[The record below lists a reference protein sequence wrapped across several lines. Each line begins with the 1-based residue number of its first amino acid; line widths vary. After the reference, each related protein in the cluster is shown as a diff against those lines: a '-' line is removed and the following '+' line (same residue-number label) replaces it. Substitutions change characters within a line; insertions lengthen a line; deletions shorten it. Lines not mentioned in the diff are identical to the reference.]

1 MAVYNLMQVN
11 EKHIKQ
17 LKKGDSNVQKML
29 FDGLFSNMFRVCL
42 RYIVRTDEA
51 EDCVMKGFLKAFQQ
65 IERFEYQGED
75 SFKFW
80 LKRIMVNEALM
91 ALRKQNNFNMVT
103 LDQTPEVS
111 FDDDAL
117 QQIEA
122 EYLYDAITLL
132 PTGYRTVLNMFV
144 VEGYSHQEIAET
156 LGISES
162 TSKTQLAK
170 AKAKLKQVI
179 TQKQYGYGNT

>member
-1 MAVYNLMQVN
+1 MAVYNQMQVN

-17 LKKGDSNVQKML
+17 LKQGDSTIQKMV
-29 FDGLFSNMFRVCL
+29 FEGLFSKMFRVCL

-65 IERFEYQGED
+65 MERFEYQGED
-75 SFKFW
+75 SFMYW

-91 ALRKQNNFNMVT
+91 ALRKQNNFSLVALENT
-103 LDQTPEVS
+103 TEVS

-117 QQIEA
+117 QQVEA
-122 EYLYDAITLL
+122 NYLYDAITLL

-156 LGISES
+156 LGITES

-179 TQKQYGYGNT
+179 TQKQYGYGNA

>member
-1 MAVYNLMQVN
+1 MAVYTAMQIN
-11 EKHIKQ
+11 KKYIKQ
-17 LKKGDSNVQKML
+17 LKQGDSTVQKMV
-29 FDGLFSNMFRVCL
+29 FDGLFSKMFRVCL

-65 IERFEYQGED
+65 MELFEYQGAD
-75 SFKFW
+75 SFVYW

-91 ALRKQNNFNMVT
+91 ALRKQNNFNMVA
-103 LDQTPEVS
+103 LDQIPEVS

-122 EYLYDAITLL
+122 NYLFDAIVLL

-144 VEGYSHQEIAET
+144 VEGYSHQEIAKT

-162 TSKTQLAK
+162 TSKTQLLK
-170 AKAKLKQVI
+170 AKAKLQQVI
-179 TQKQYGYGNT
+179 TQRKYGYGNA

>member
-1 MAVYNLMQVN
+1 MQVN
-11 EKHIKQ
+11 EKYIKQ
-17 LKKGDSNVQKML
+17 LKQGNSSVQKRV
-29 FDGLFSNMFRVCL
+29 FDGLFSKMFRVCL
-42 RYIVRTDEA
+42 RYILRTDEA

-65 IERFEYQGED
+65 MDRFEYQGED
-75 SFKFW
+75 SFVYW

-91 ALRKQNNFNMVT
+91 ALRKQNNFNMVA

-122 EYLYDAITLL
+122 NYLYDAITLL

-144 VEGYSHQEIAET
+144 IEGYSHQEIAEI

-162 TSKTQLAK
+162 TSKTQLLK

-179 TQKQYGYGNT
+179 TQKKYGYGNA

>member
-1 MAVYNLMQVN
+1 MAVYNLMQIN

-103 LDQTPEVS
+103 LDQTPEVI

-117 QQIEA
+117 KQIEA
-122 EYLYDAITLL
+122 NYLYDAITLL

-144 VEGYSHQEIAET
+144 VKGFSHQEIAET

-179 TQKQYGYGNT
+179 TQRKYGYGNA

>member
-1 MAVYNLMQVN
+1 MQVN

-17 LKKGDSNVQKML
+17 LKQGNSGIQKML
-29 FDGLFSNMFRVCL
+29 FEGLFSTMFRVCL
-42 RYIVRTDEA
+42 RYIVKTDEA

-65 IERFEYQGED
+65 MERFEYHGED

-91 ALRKQNNFNMVT
+91 ALRKQNNFNMVA

-122 EYLYDAITLL
+122 NYLYDAITLL
-132 PTGYRTVLNMFV
+132 PIGYRTVLNMFV

>member
-1 MAVYNLMQVN
+1 MQLN
-11 EKHIKQ
+11 QNHIKQ
-17 LKKGDSNVQKML
+17 LKQGDSTVQKMV
-29 FDGLFSNMFRVCL
+29 FEGLFSKMFRICQ

-65 IERFEYQGED
+65 IDRFEYQGDD
-75 SFKFW
+75 SFTFW

-91 ALRKQNNFNMVT
+91 ALRKQINFNLVA
-103 LDQTPEVS
+103 LDNTNEVS

-117 QQIEA
+117 HQVEA
-122 EYLYDAITLL
+122 NYLFDAITLL

-144 VEGYSHQEIAET
+144 IEGYSHKEISEK
-156 LGISES
+156 LGITES

-170 AKAKLKQVI
+170 AKTKLKQVI
-179 TQKQYGYGNT
+179 TQKQYGYGNA